1 MKRTNQPKRLI
12 FLSLFICI
20 CTLAVY
26 ADRVRYSYDAAGN
39 RTESHLVP
47 VRGNGKGQA
56 NDTLPRHDRL
66 AHYSITIYPNP
77 TDGKFSVEITGIET
91 LENGSITLFN
101 MQGGIV
107 YSNTDPDATN
117 DIDLTQSPDG
127 MYLLVI
133 RLDGET
139 SIWKVIKI

>member
-12 FLSLFICI
+12 LLSLFICI

-26 ADRVRYSYDAAGN
+26 ADRVQYSYDAAGN

-56 NDTLPRHDRL
+56 NDTLPRHDKL

-77 TDGKFSVEITGIET
+77 TDGKFSVEITGTET

-101 MQGGIV
+101 MQGAIV

-127 MYLLVI
+127 RYLLVI
-133 RLDGET
+133 RLEGET

>member
-56 NDTLPRHDRL
+56 NDTLPRHDKL

-77 TDGKFSVEITGIET
+77 TDGKFSVEITGTET

-127 MYLLVI
+127 IYLLVI
-133 RLDGET
+133 RLDDET
-139 SIWKVIKI
+139 SIWKVMKI